1 MIMQDTLR
9 GPGGRD
15 SDQQTNQ
22 VTVLPR
28 VLWLVLQAV
37 KVKGR
42 Q

>member
-1 MIMQDTLR
+1 MIMQDVLR

-15 SDQQTNQ
+15 PDQQTNQ
-22 VTVLPR
+22 VTVLPG

-42 Q
+42 P